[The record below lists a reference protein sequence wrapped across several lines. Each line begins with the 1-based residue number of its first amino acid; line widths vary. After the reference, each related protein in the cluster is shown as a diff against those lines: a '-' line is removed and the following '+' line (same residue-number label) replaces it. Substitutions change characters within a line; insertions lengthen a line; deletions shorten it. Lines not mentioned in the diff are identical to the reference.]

1 LSTAIRRWV
10 RAEAVLKA
18 DGRGLR
24 VDPAHVRFDG
34 DRARLP
40 DRADEFRL
48 VDRRID
54 GCLVSV
60 AVASRPLLP

>member
-1 LSTAIRRWV
+1 MRRWV

-24 VDPAHVRFDG
+24 VDPGAVVVRGALARIG
-34 DRARLP
+34 DEPTPYRI
-40 DRADEFRL
+40 
-48 VDRRID
+48 VDRRIA

-60 AVASRPLLP
+60 AVGPVPR